1 MAVKES
7 DVMKLKRTMK
17 EKGIS
22 GAYLFY
28 GEELYLRDIY
38 IEKFKAI
45 IPEDGFEEFNLITL
59 EGRTMSRETAADS
72 IESFPMVSERK
83 LVIIRDSGIF
93 KKPREEDVQFWNEE
107 LKNLPDYCVLLFV
120 EDEVDKRSS
129 VYKTI
134 SKTGTAVDF
143 AFLKPYEL
151 TAWVQ
156 GEVLKV
162 KRKMSKEVIEYFVS
176 VCQEGLVN
184 LNNELQK
191 LLTYCEEDITISDVR
206 RVVSK
211 SLGVQVFDLS
221 DCIMEKRTDRA
232 LEILGDLKTVKESA
246 FTILYLLN
254 SMFDKMLM
262 SKLMLAAGMTTNQVE
277 QKLGLP
283 HFIAKKYYQGARGFS
298 EEFLKARVMRVP
310 ELDLAIKQGRIS
322 DWEALYSFVFEAL
335 QSK

>member
-28 GEELYLRDIY
+28 GDELYLRDLY

-45 IPEDGFEEFNLITL
+45 IPKDGFEEFNLITL
-59 EGRTMSRETAADS
+59 EGRSMNRAEAADS
-72 IESFPMVSERK
+72 IESFPMAAERK

-93 KKPREEDVQFWNEE
+93 KKPREEDAWFWNDE
-107 LKNLPDYCVLLFV
+107 LKSLPDYCVLLFV

-129 VYKTI
+129 IYKAL

-143 AFLKPYEL
+143 TYLKPYEL

-156 GEVLKV
+156 GEVLKA

-191 LLTYCEEDITISDVR
+191 LLTYCDEDITIGDVR

-211 SLGVQVFDLS
+211 SLSVQVFDLS
-221 DCIMEKRTDRA
+221 DCIMERHTDRA
-232 LEILGDLKTVKESA
+232 LEILAELKTVKESA
-246 FTILYLLN
+246 FTIMYLLN

-262 SKLMLAAGMTTNQVE
+262 SKLMLAGGSTTAQIE

-283 HFIAKKYYQGARGFS
+283 PFIAKKYYRGARGFS

-310 ELDLAIKQGRIS
+310 ELDLEIKQGRIS
-322 DWEALYSFVFEAL
+322 DWDALYSFVFEAL
-335 QSK
+335 QAK